1 MGDTEIL
8 LRFIIGFGITL
19 VFGAIAFIRE
29 MVDDT
34 GFLTGIILFTVTYV
48 FMDWKGYFIV
58 AVFFIITG
66 IAIEAESKDKAAKG
80 EFELYKAKRP
90 IDKVLGRCLA
100 PALFAALF
108 FVTDKFEFQLAFVAS
123 YAASAFDTVSTKF
136 GQLLSKEAV
145 SVMGFKRVHRRTPG
159 GISWQGSIFGIL
171 AAVTIAAAAF
181 FIGLLRRWDVLTVI
195 ISACIGSY
203 IDSVLNAYSF
213 QKRQI
218 QNEFINFFSSM
229 VGGIAAVL
237 IWWLCN
243 IIFGVKL

>member
-1 MGDTEIL
+1 MGDTGIL
-8 LRFIIGFGITL
+8 LRFIIGFSITL

-34 GFLTGIILFTVTYV
+34 GFLTGIVLFTVTYV
-48 FMDWKGYFIV
+48 FMDWRGYFIV
-58 AVFFIITG
+58 AVFFVITG

-136 GQLLSKEAV
+136 GQLLSREAV
-145 SVMGFKRVHRRTPG
+145 SVIGFKKVHRRTPG
-159 GISWQGSIFGIL
+159 AISWQGSVFGVL
-171 AAVTIAAAAF
+171 AAATIAAAAF
-181 FIGLLRRWDVLTVI
+181 FIGLVRRWDLLTLI
-195 ISACIGSY
+195 ISACIGSC
-203 IDSVLNAYSF
+203 IDSILNAYSF

-229 VGGIAAVL
+229 AAGVAAIL
-237 IWWLCN
+237 IWWTFYM
-243 IIFGVKL
+243 IFGIKR